1 MTHLDLIR
9 LAKLQAARST
19 DLDRDYVQTR
29 DEAVG
34 ALRRALSAY
43 YQCDDVLLARAL
55 SEGQKALVAMDAVA
69 ARMMDSLQ

>member
-1 MTHLDLIR
+1 MTALDLIR
-9 LAKLQAARST
+9 LAKLRAAQST
-19 DLDRDYVQTR
+19 DLDHDYGRTR

-43 YQCDDVLLARAL
+43 VTCNDVLLSIAL
-55 SEGQKALVAMDAVA
+55 AEGQKALADMDALA